1 MANTYT
7 NLFIHI
13 VFSTKKRVP
22 FLKKEIRNELYKYI
36 NGIAKMKNF
45 QIPIMNGTDDHIHI
59 LLLLKPNIYVSKAVQ
74 YIKSSSSKWIHERFP
89 DLRVFSWQE
98 GYGAFS
104 VSTSQIKKIKK
115 YILNQEEHHKKM
127 NFENEYKKLLEINN
141 INFNRKYLF

>member
-22 FLKKEIRNELYKYI
+22 FLKKEIRNELYLYI